1 MAVISFVTRTHGA
14 ANKNIVIIVKFLSSL
29 YHKSLAETSRIG
41 DRVGE
46 VSADVPSLTSDQS
59 LITEPATEPVT
70 EPVTITEPQHRLSTH
85 AQSHTGIQLSETQ
98 VHFN

>member
-1 MAVISFVTRTHGA
+1 M
-14 ANKNIVIIVKFLSSL
+14 IIVKFLSSL

-41 DRVGE
+41 DGVGE

-59 LITEPATEPVT
+59 LITEPVT
-70 EPVTITEPQHRLSTH
+70 EPVTITEPQHQPSTP
-85 AQSHTGIQLSETQ
+85 AQSLTGIQLSETQ